1 MIKFENTEVMGW
13 EAAIRGA
20 RNPMNSWERSDS
32 GFGCEHSKDYCDFCC
47 LPDTG
52 CDCSE
57 AYRNYI
63 IGPNDLDLMRRLDS
77 GGPVHAKYRRM
88 ITVYVD
94 ITAPLYWWKEFDT
107 YKVGTVANSCSTM
120 HKIAE
125 KEFTLEDFST
135 EHLLDEKDYYE
146 VLNAENEY
154 PQMEETD
161 GNDVYYTPKDFMEQ
175 TIYVL
180 NFYRKKYHEIS
191 DELKKTQES
200 YIVVA
205 LDENEKALKIREL
218 QKKKKIYW
226 WQMIQLLPSSYN
238 QKRTVMLNYE
248 VLAHIYKDRKYH
260 KLDEWREHEPVDI
273 ISGEKIIRT
282 IPNQH
287 QGFCDWIKT
296 LPYSEL
302 IIPQTKSKASND
314 CDCFQP
320 ILENVGK
327 GDSKG

>member
-1 MIKFENTEVMGW
+1 MIKFEDVVTPSPEQWKATIM
-13 EAAIRGA
+13 GA
-20 RNPMNSWERSDS
+20 RNPLNSWNRSDS
-32 GFGCEHSKDYCDFCC
+32 KFHEDIDFDPDDYPCGFK
-47 LPDTG
+47 L
-52 CDCSE
+52 
-57 AYRNYI
+57 
-63 IGPNDLDLMRRLDS
+63 GPNDYDLLKRLRNAGTADHRKFMRML
-77 GGPVHAKYRRM
+77 PVM
-88 ITVYVD
+88 VT

-205 LDENEKALKIREL
+205 LDANEKALKIREL
-218 QKKKKIYW
+218 QKKKKTYW

-238 QKRTVMLNYE
+238 QKRTVMMNYE
-248 VLAHIYKDRKYH
+248 VLANIYKSRKYH
-260 KLDEWREHEPVDI
+260 KMDEWREHDNIDTKTLKRFYDGNYKLRDQKSLNDI
-273 ISGEKIIRT
+273 
-282 IPNQH
+282 
-287 QGFCDWIKT
+287 GFCDWIKT
-296 LPYSEL
+296 LPYAEL
-302 IIPQTKSKASND
+302 ITGEKGESK
-314 CDCFQP
+314 
-320 ILENVGK
+320 K
-327 GDSKG
+327 